1 MNRAR
6 EGIIRAKE
14 LQKCKIIK
22 KKNDEII
29 LNYFMTNV

>member
-22 KKNDEII
+22 KKNEII